1 MINHTYN
8 TNSSFS
14 VVFQY
19 LLGILLKCR
28 HSPGLRGADLAWG
41 PPLVTPRLTIG
52 ETHITHIIGRAGGVD
67 DLQVNM
73 PMLRATAVMVINQ
86 RLKMFQINDIFGEVR
101 PSVRFVLAPGTMA
114 GAGAEPGCHNVG
126 GGDTEGSS
134 GGGSPACTQHQ
145 GTGAPPGQ
153 VMVTIRVCFRVHIN

>member
-28 HSPGLRGADLAWG
+28 DSPGLRGADLAWA

-86 RLKMFQINDIFGEVR
+86 RLKMFQMIYSERSD
-101 PSVRFVLAPGTMA
+101 PALDLSWLGT
-114 GAGAEPGCHNVG
+114 
-126 GGDTEGSS
+126 
-134 GGGSPACTQHQ
+134 
-145 GTGAPPGQ
+145 
-153 VMVTIRVCFRVHIN
+153 

>member
-28 HSPGLRGADLAWG
+28 DSPGLRGADLAG
-41 PPLVTPRLTIG
+41 GPLPPLVTPRLTIG

-101 PSVRFVLAPGTMA
+101 PRVRFVLAWHLVQWWGRGQSLGVTMWA
-114 GAGAEPGCHNVG
+114 GVTRRGVVG
-126 GGDTEGSS
+126 EAVQPVLCIRG
-134 GGGSPACTQHQ
+134 Q
-145 GTGAPPGQ
+145 GLRLA
-153 VMVTIRVCFRVHIN
+153 R

>member
-28 HSPGLRGADLAWG
+28 DSPGLRGADLAG
-41 PPLVTPRLTIG
+41 GPLPPLVTPRLTIG

-86 RLKMFQINDIFGEVR
+86 RLKMFQMIYLERSD
-101 PSVRFVLAPGTMA
+101 PALDLSWLGTWY
-114 GAGAEPGCHNVG
+114 NG
-126 GGDTEGSS
+126 GG
-134 GGGSPACTQHQ
+134 GGRAWVSQCGR
-145 GTGAPPGQ
+145 G
-153 VMVTIRVCFRVHIN
+153 

>member
-19 LLGILLKCR
+19 LLGILLKCGD
-28 HSPGLRGADLAWG
+28 SPGLRGADLASSPL
-41 PPLVTPRLTIG
+41 PPLVTPRLSIG
-52 ETHITHIIGRAGGVD
+52 ETHIIGRARGVD

-86 RLKMFQINDIFGEVR
+86 RLKMFEKIF
-101 PSVRFVLAPGTMA
+101 
-114 GAGAEPGCHNVG
+114 
-126 GGDTEGSS
+126 
-134 GGGSPACTQHQ
+134 
-145 GTGAPPGQ
+145 
-153 VMVTIRVCFRVHIN
+153 